1 MHGKFIISGRMI
13 QATIGA
19 TVSSVTFL
27 SGRLDDISNC
37 EAGVINFPDGKTMSS
52 QAAQELYEEFVK
64 MNDLTGSITLSSS
77 VQARVSDKS
86 LVDSLERTVMW
97 EYDSMA

>member
-1 MHGKFIISGRMI
+1 MHGKAVISGCMI

-19 TVSSVTFL
+19 TIFCAAFL
-27 SGRLDDISNC
+27 SGRLDDSNSC
-37 EAGVINFPDGKTMSS
+37 EAGVISFPDGKTMSS

-64 MNDLTGSITLSSS
+64 MNELTGSITLFSKA
-77 VQARVSDKS
+77 QARVSDKS
-86 LVDSLERTVMW
+86 LVDSLEGTVVW